1 MKKKVVL
8 AYSGGL
14 DTSVII
20 KWLAQRDYEIIAYCA
35 DVGQGDDFDLVKKK
49 AIKTGA
55 KKVYVGNLQKEFVED
70 VCFKALK
77 ANALYEDKYPLATA
91 MTRPIIAKGMV
102 EVAHK
107 EGAKYI
113 AHGCTGKGNDQ
124 VRLEVTARCLD
135 SKLDIIAPVREWELT
150 TRESEID
157 YAKKHG
163 IPVEVTK
170 KKIYSIDRSLW
181 GISIEGG
188 KLEDPQ
194 VEPPQDIY
202 QMTKSIDKTPNKPEY
217 IEIAFDKGIP
227 VAIGGKKYSPIELV
241 KKLHKIGG
249 DHGIGRIDMIEDR
262 LVGIKSREIYEAPAA
277 TILIEAH
284 KALEYLTLDRASLKF
299 KAQVAIDYARLIYD
313 GLWYTPLKHALDAFI
328 DKTQEK
334 VTGIVRVKLYK
345 GHAIVVGRKSENSL
359 YKEELA
365 TYSEGDKFDQSL
377 SKGFIELFG
386 LPYRDSMKNE
396 KRKK

>member
-1 MKKKVVL
+1 MKKKKVVL

-20 KWLAQRDYEIIAYCA
+20 KWLMDRDYEIIAYCG
-35 DVGQGDDFDLVKKK
+35 DVGQGDDYKALKKK

-55 KKVYVGNLQKEFVED
+55 KKIYIGNLQKEFITD

-91 MTRPIIAKGMV
+91 LTRPIIAKGMV

-107 EGAKYI
+107 EGAQYI

-150 TRESEID
+150 TRESEIE

-188 KLEDPQ
+188 KLEDPWF
-194 VEPPQDIY
+194 EPTNDIY
-202 QMTKSIDKTPNKPEY
+202 EMTVDIDKTPAKAGY
-217 IEIAFDKGIP
+217 VEITFNKGIP
-227 VAIGGKKYSPIELV
+227 TKINGKKYPAVELVKELQKIGGKYGV
-241 KKLHKIGG
+241 
-249 DHGIGRIDMIEDR
+249 GRIDMIEDR

-284 KALEYLTLDRASLKF
+284 KALEYLTLDRNTLKF
-299 KAQVAIDYARLIYD
+299 KSGVATEYARLIYD
-313 GLWYTPLKHALDAFI
+313 GLWYTPLKHSLDAFI

-334 VTGIVRVKLYK
+334 VSGTIKVKLHK
-345 GHAIVVGRKSENSL
+345 GHAIVVGRKSKNSL

-365 TYSEGDKFDQSL
+365 TYSEGDVFDQSL
-377 SKGFIELFG
+377 AKGFIELFG
-386 LPYRDSMKNE
+386 LPYRDSMK
-396 KRKK
+396 